1 MAQTPKKIKKARNT
15 PLFLGFEHA
24 GLYPNKSSA
33 DEIAAWYKKA
43 FGFAITEQNASLFI
57 SGPGPGRLEI
67 MKNADG
73 KAHMHVAVRVS
84 NFEEAVAE
92 LRAKGI
98 SLKEPLIGPD
108 LKIVYLENT
117 DPEGNPVHLWWA
129 R

>member
-1 MAQTPKKIKKARNT
+1 MAKIPKGTKKARNT

-33 DEIAAWYKKA
+33 DEIAAWYEKA
-43 FGFAITEQNASLFI
+43 FGFVIKKENASLFI
-57 SGPGPGRLEI
+57 SGPGTGRLEI

-73 KAHMHVAVRVS
+73 KAHMHVAIRVS
-84 NFEEAVAE
+84 NFEEAVAA
-92 LRAKGI
+92 LQSKGI
-98 SLKEPLIGPD
+98 PLKEPLIGPD

-129 R
+129 P